1 MCQVWQVLLR
11 DPEEVLT
18 HLLMHGHAFSSSA
31 ALLIHSSGMH
41 PSCSNWWAGDL
52 GLWTCKTYVPS
63 PCSAH
68 TLPLEISYLSFLLI
82 FPAVLTRVTI
92 RQPLLSACISP
103 ALPRPPTQ
111 PCGSLKLLCL
121 QQGGHGGAASPSTL
135 SEFTPVFQTP
145 GCLKHTRAYCSHSHF
160 SPPKPKAS
168 KLISLAAH
176 NRKSTPLCLSA
187 RTHLLLLAL
196 PLKQQCK
203 APDWRPRVKIIW
215 SGFRSRLPPKPE
227 LA

>member
-11 DPEEVLT
+11 DPEEMLT

-41 PSCSNWWAGDL
+41 PSCSNWWAWDL
-52 GLWTCKTYVPS
+52 GLWTCKTHVPS

-92 RQPLLSACISP
+92 RQPLFSACISP

-111 PCGSLKLLCL
+111 PLWEPEAAVFATGRPWRSSKPCYSLRIYTGFPDTWLPQAHKSLL
-121 QQGGHGGAASPSTL
+121 
-135 SEFTPVFQTP
+135 
-145 GCLKHTRAYCSHSHF
+145 F
-160 SPPKPKAS
+160 SPAFLPSKA
-168 KLISLAAH
+168 KGI
-176 NRKSTPLCLSA
+176 
-187 RTHLLLLAL
+187 
-196 PLKQQCK
+196 
-203 APDWRPRVKIIW
+203 
-215 SGFRSRLPPKPE
+215 
-227 LA
+227 